1 MAAESVGLAAS
12 VAGLVS
18 LGLQI
23 AGGIIKYVDAFENR
37 QEELSFVKR
46 ESEVLKTV
54 LLEVDAQLRSHGQS
68 GNGPD
73 AVVQSMTLF
82 KEELS
87 CVQAL
92 YTNLVD
98 SDPQSWIARLENKKK
113 KATYAFNRVKIQEL
127 GLRLQKAGDALQL
140 TLNVLSL

>member
-23 AGGIIKYVDAFENR
+23 AGGIIKYVDACENR

-46 ESEVLKTV
+46 ESEVLKAV

-68 GNGPD
+68 GDGHD

-87 CVQAL
+87 YVQAL
-92 YTNLVD
+92 YTNLAD
-98 SDPQSWIARLENKKK
+98 SGPQSWTARLENKKK